1 MPTYYPAHHLILP
14 KHPFDHS
21 FLSLRRP
28 HGALRRHGADS
39 ALKRRLREGG
49 RAPQQARDQ
58 RILLYSHRIQL
69 RRRRFEA
76 RCTGSSYGAEAVEFE
91 SVERP
96 KKTVIELKEMA
107 NADHGPQRHHP
118 RCARPRPRSGCPG
131 AARARS
137 LPVLHPPTSYARR
150 ASSAPL
156 VGEPRRA
163 TPPLLRHR
171 PVSRAVCPSLDSPVD
186 EQWGSVSPSTHQPTT
201 LAVAAVVGAGARGSA

>member
-131 AARARS
+131 AARAAPSPCSTRRELRTPGLLS
-137 LPVLHPPTSYARR
+137 STRRLAASCDPSPAPPPA
-150 ASSAPL
+150 
-156 VGEPRRA
+156 GEPRGL
-163 TPPLLRHR
+163 PL
-171 PVSRAVCPSLDSPVD
+171 P
-186 EQWGSVSPSTHQPTT
+186 
-201 LAVAAVVGAGARGSA
+201 